1 MDKITF
7 CRQRCNLVCFLK
19 IFVEEWWCPWHN
31 PVKSIM
37 INFSRLLIV
46 NLTNRLLSKFK
57 TTSFWPCMCQ
67 GICKNRKDYFDTW
80 KLSKRQ
86 FTKTMFA
93 ITVPKRLGIDYITIL
108 NRNCEFDFYRLLWKR
123 LSIIKKIHL
132 SIWKVKNKCRSC
144 LSCLS
149 WLS

>member
-1 MDKITF
+1 
-7 CRQRCNLVCFLK
+7 
-19 IFVEEWWCPWHN
+19 
-31 PVKSIM
+31 M

-46 NLTNRLLSKFK
+46 NLKNRLLSKFK

-86 FTKTMFA
+86 FTKTVFA

-108 NRNCEFDFYRLLWKR
+108 NRNCEFDFINCYGNNYRL
-123 LSIIKKIHL
+123 
-132 SIWKVKNKCRSC
+132 
-144 LSCLS
+144 
-149 WLS
+149 